1 MPMPRVPRRVSTG
14 LVACARLEELERERH
29 RIFRKFPDLARRV
42 RTGRGQRTAAG
53 GPAIDLAFRPQPRG
67 ARVH

>member
-1 MPMPRVPRRVSTG
+1 M
-14 LVACARLEELERERH
+14 VARARLAELERERH

-42 RTGRGQRTAAG
+42 RAGRGQRVALAS
-53 GPAIDLAFRPQPRG
+53 PATDLAFRAQPRG